1 MKVLVVEDDPVSRR
15 VLIGTL
21 ESLGHDL
28 IVAEDGG
35 LAWQR
40 FAAEPVDVVIT
51 DWMMPEVD
59 GLELTRRIRG
69 RARDRYTWVVLLTAL
84 RGRAPYLDG
93 MQAGAD
99 DFISKPV
106 DREELQ
112 ARLRVAER
120 ILGLQQVVKQLEGL
134 LPICAYCKKIRD
146 EGDHWSQVEEYVAR
160 RTEAQFSHG
169 ICPGCYERHLKP
181 QLEDARMGVLQ
192 GLRPPGEG

>member
-1 MKVLVVEDDPVSRR
+1 MKVLVVEDDPVSQR
-15 VLIGTL
+15 VLTGTL
-21 ESLGHDL
+21 ESLGHEP
-28 IVAEDGG
+28 IVAEDGEA
-35 LAWQR
+35 AWQR

-51 DWMMPEVD
+51 DWMMPRVD

-93 MQAGAD
+93 MRAGAD

-120 ILGLQQVVKQLEGL
+120 ILGLQQEVKQLEGL
-134 LPICAYCKKIRD
+134 LPICTYCKKIRD
-146 EGDHWSQVEEYVAR
+146 EGDQWSQVEDYVAR

-169 ICPGCYERHLKP
+169 ICPDCYERHLKP
-181 QLEDARMGVLQ
+181 QLENARVGLPQ
-192 GLRPPGEG
+192 GLRPGRGG